1 MVIGAVAILFVGSL
15 LLYPL
20 LGTELFPTTD
30 SGQFII
36 DYRAPVGTR
45 IELTEAITDRMEKV
59 VRQVIPPQEL
69 STIVSNIG
77 LAPGFSAI
85 FSSNAASDSGFM
97 MVALRPDHKTSTFT
111 YIRRLKQ
118 VIREQVPDVQTF
130 FTSGSIIDSVL
141 NFGLAAPIDVQ
152 VSGPSYS
159 ELYPVARQI
168 QRRDQPPA

>member
-1 MVIGAVAILFVGSL
+1 M
-15 LLYPL
+15 

-45 IELTEAITDRMEKV
+45 IELTEAITARMEKV
-59 VRQVIPPQEL
+59 VRQVIPQQEL

-97 MVALRPDHKTSTFT
+97 MVALKSNHKVQPSATSSGSSS
-111 YIRRLKQ
+111 YC
-118 VIREQVPDVQTF
+118 REEMPEIQTF
-130 FTSGSIIDSVL
+130 FTSGSIIDS
-141 NFGLAAPIDVQ
+141 F
-152 VSGPSYS
+152 
-159 ELYPVARQI
+159 
-168 QRRDQPPA
+168 